1 MRKVAAVVLVAL
13 LATPPVPVGA
23 APTLGTVHGTV
34 TLSGRPLT
42 GVEVA
47 LIDLQSGAV
56 FRATS
61 GKGGAFETRL
71 APGQYAVATENRAG
85 LVVSKAPAYVPVVAG
100 QVASARID
108 LLALPAAVL
117 QDVPAPAP
125 SPAVPGQEPA
135 PSVPD
140 EALPTASA
148 PDVQSTLP
156 GEPPAAAPTTGAG
169 INFDAVTCFVA
180 GEFPLLDAG
189 IEPLPNIA
197 RARVYFR
204 AAQGSS
210 FYYIEMSQE
219 TGRFFGKLPR
229 PRIEASPITYY
240 LQATTTEFEESQTP
254 EIEAIVVEKKED
266 CGDRKVA
273 AYGPPGEV
281 TVFSSATGAAIAPAG
296 FAAGGAAI
304 AAGTIALV
312 AGGAAAAGIG
322 VGVITNPNPT
332 PSATPIP
339 TPEPTP
345 TPTPTPTPRPSPT
358 PTPTPT
364 PRPPQPTPTPCIT
377 KGTPGCP

>member
-1 MRKVAAVVLVAL
+1 MRKAAAVVLVAL
-13 LATPPVPVGA
+13 LAAPPMPVGA
-23 APTLGTVHGTV
+23 APSLGTVQGTV
-34 TLSGRPLT
+34 TLAGRPLT

-47 LIDLQSGAV
+47 LIDLQTGAIV
-56 FRATS
+56 RATS
-61 GKGGAFETRL
+61 GKGGSFETRL
-71 APGQYAVATENRAG
+71 APGQYAVATENQAG

-117 QDVPAPAP
+117 PSTPAGATPRQDPPPLPAA
-125 SPAVPGQEPA
+125 A
-135 PSVPD
+135 
-140 EALPTASA
+140 T
-148 PDVQSTLP
+148 PDVQTTLP
-156 GEPPAAAPTTGAG
+156 AEPPPTVPTTGAG

-210 FYYIEMSQE
+210 FYYIEMTQE

-229 PRIEASPITYY
+229 PRVEASPITYY

-304 AAGTIALV
+304 AAGTIALI

-332 PSATPIP
+332 PSPTPIP

-345 TPTPTPTPRPSPT
+345 TPTPTPRPTPTPTPAPAPRPSPT
-358 PTPTPT
+358 PTPCISILPT
-364 PRPPQPTPTPCIT
+364 DV
-377 KGTPGCP
+377 CP

>member
-1 MRKVAAVVLVAL
+1 M
-13 LATPPVPVGA
+13 
-23 APTLGTVHGTV
+23 
-34 TLSGRPLT
+34 
-42 GVEVA
+42 
-47 LIDLQSGAV
+47 
-56 FRATS
+56 
-61 GKGGAFETRL
+61 
-71 APGQYAVATENRAG
+71 
-85 LVVSKAPAYVPVVAG
+85 
-100 QVASARID
+100 
-108 LLALPAAVL
+108 
-117 QDVPAPAP
+117 
-125 SPAVPGQEPA
+125 
-135 PSVPD
+135 
-140 EALPTASA
+140 
-148 PDVQSTLP
+148 
-156 GEPPAAAPTTGAG
+156 
-169 INFDAVTCFVA
+169 TCFVA

-210 FYYIEMSQE
+210 FYYIEMTQE

-229 PRIEASPITYY
+229 PRVEASPITYY

-304 AAGTIALV
+304 AAGTIALI

-332 PSATPIP
+332 PSPTPIP
-339 TPEPTP
+339 TPATDPDAHADTQTDAHAHADARRQGRARLRLRASPYSQRIFVRSAFRSCLTYGRARPAGGREGNCSRGPGAHRVLPGLTARDRRSRRSNGSSSERRSRRAPSESTP
-345 TPTPTPTPRPSPT
+345 SVAVWLRPRPEALPSCGSRDTARRAACLGHALGACLPSPGLFRERQA
-358 PTPTPT
+358 PA
-364 PRPPQPTPTPCIT
+364 C
-377 KGTPGCP
+377 

>member
-1 MRKVAAVVLVAL
+1 MRKAAAIVLMAL
-13 LATPPVPVGA
+13 LAMPPVPVGA
-23 APTLGTVHGTV
+23 APTLGTVQGTV
-34 TLSGRPLT
+34 TLAGRPLT

-71 APGQYAVATENRAG
+71 APGQYAVATENRVG

-125 SPAVPGQEPA
+125 PPLGPGQ
-135 PSVPD
+135 D
-140 EALPTASA
+140 LALPAAAA

-156 GEPPAAAPTTGAG
+156 AEPPAAAPTTGAG

-229 PRIEASPITYY
+229 PRVEASPITYY

-296 FAAGGAAI
+296 FAAGGAAV
-304 AAGTIALV
+304 AAGTIALI

-322 VGVITNPNPT
+322 VGVITNPSPT
-332 PSATPIP
+332 PSPTQIP
-339 TPEPTP
+339 TPEP

-364 PRPPQPTPTPCIT
+364 PRPPVPTPTPCIT

>member
-1 MRKVAAVVLVAL
+1 MRKAAAVLLVAL
-13 LATPPVPVGA
+13 LAAPPVPVGA
-23 APTLGTVHGTV
+23 TPSLGTVQGTV
-34 TLSGRPLT
+34 TLAGLPVT
-42 GVEVA
+42 GVEIA
-47 LIDLQSGAV
+47 LIDLQSGV
-56 FRATS
+56 VVRTTS
-61 GKGGAFETRL
+61 GKDGAFEKKL
-71 APGQYAVATENRAG
+71 APGQYAVATENQAG
-85 LVVSKAPAYVPVVAG
+85 LVVSKAPSYVPIVAG

-117 QDVPAPAP
+117 GATPAPAG
-125 SPAVPGQEPA
+125 PGQEPPPLPAA
-135 PSVPD
+135 PP
-140 EALPTASA
+140 
-148 PDVQSTLP
+148 PDVQPPLP
-156 GEPPAAAPTTGAG
+156 AEPPPAAPTTGAG

-210 FYYIEMSQE
+210 FYYIEMTQE

-229 PRIEASPITYY
+229 PRVEASPITYY

-304 AAGTIALV
+304 AAGTIALI

-332 PSATPIP
+332 PSPTPIP
-339 TPEPTP
+339 TPQP
-345 TPTPTPTPRPSPT
+345 TPTPTPTPRPTPSST

-364 PRPPQPTPTPCIT
+364 PRPSATPCIT
-377 KGTPGCP
+377 SVVVPVCP

>member
-1 MRKVAAVVLVAL
+1 MRRAAAVVLVTL
-13 LATPPVPVGA
+13 LASPPVDLRSAPAVG
-23 APTLGTVHGTV
+23 TIQGTV
-34 TLSGRPLT
+34 TLSGHPLT
-42 GVEVA
+42 GVEIA

-56 FRATS
+56 FRTTT
-61 GKGGAFETRL
+61 GKGGNFETKL
-71 APGQYAVATENRAG
+71 APGQYAVATENKAG

-100 QVASARID
+100 RVASAQID
-108 LLALPAAVL
+108 LLALPSAVL
-117 QDVPAPAP
+117 QDVPAQAP
-125 SPAVPGQEPA
+125 PPIPPVPTTTGASPN
-135 PSVPD
+135 PD
-140 EALPTASA
+140 LPQT
-148 PDVQSTLP
+148 PPQT
-156 GEPPAAAPTTGAG
+156 PPAAAPTSGAG

-210 FYYIEMSQE
+210 FYYVEMTQE

-229 PRIEASPITYY
+229 PKTEASPITYY

-281 TVFSSATGAAIAPAG
+281 TVFSAATGAAISPAG

-304 AAGTIALV
+304 AAGTIALI

-322 VGVITNPNPT
+322 VGIATKPT
-332 PSATPIP
+332 PAPTPVPTPVPTPTPTPTPAPTPRP

-345 TPTPTPTPRPSPT
+345 TPRPR
-358 PTPTPT
+358 
-364 PRPPQPTPTPCIT
+364 PTPTPCPT
-377 KGTPGCP
+377 VCP